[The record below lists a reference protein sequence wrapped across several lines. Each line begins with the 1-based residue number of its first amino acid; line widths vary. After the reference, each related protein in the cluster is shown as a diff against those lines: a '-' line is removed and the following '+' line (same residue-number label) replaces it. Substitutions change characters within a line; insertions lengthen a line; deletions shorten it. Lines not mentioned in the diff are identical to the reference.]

1 MQIWTNALLIETILF
16 LLVQL
21 KKQWMFCEK
30 NCDFIV
36 ILKIKVKFFKIKHCG
51 AEIETSNYINYLTLL
66 Y

>member
-1 MQIWTNALLIETILF
+1 
-16 LLVQL
+16 
-21 KKQWMFCEK
+21 MFCEK